1 MKDLSGLEQLQKMI
15 AGELPPPRMAALMDM
30 GLGHVAEGEA
40 IFTATASLQHTNP
53 MGGVHGGFAATVL
66 DSATGCAV
74 HSALPSGRSYATVDL
89 SVQMIRPVP
98 VGVQLEAIGKVLN
111 VSKRVG
117 FAEGWLQDKNGKRYA
132 HATATCAIFESHGP
146 SA

>member
-1 MKDLSGLEQLQKMI
+1 MKALSGLEILRKMR
-15 AGELPPPRMAALMDM
+15 AGDLPPPAMGVLMS
-30 GLGHVAEGEA
+30 LTLERVAQGEA
-40 IFTATASLQHTNP
+40 VFAAIASEQHTNP

-74 HSALPSGRSYATVDL
+74 HTTLPPGKSYATVDL

-98 VGVQLEAIGKVLN
+98 VGVPLEVIGKVLN

-117 FAEGWLQDKNGKRYA
+117 FAEGWLQDAEGKRYA
-132 HATATCAIFESHGP
+132 HATATCAIFES
-146 SA
+146 

>member
-1 MKDLSGLEQLQKMI
+1 MKELSGLEQLQRMI
-15 AGELPPPRMAALMDM
+15 AGELPPPAMGVLMSLALER
-30 GLGHVAEGEA
+30 VAHGEA
-40 IFTATASLQHTNP
+40 VFGATASEQHTNP

-74 HSALPSGRSYATVDL
+74 HTTLPPGTSYATVDL

-98 VGVQLEAIGKVLN
+98 VGVPLEAIGKVLN

-117 FAEGWLQDKNGKRYA
+117 FAEGWLQDANGKRYA
-132 HATATCAIFESHGP
+132 HATATCAIFAS
-146 SA
+146 

>member
-1 MKDLSGLEQLQKMI
+1 MKELSGLEQLEKMI
-15 AGELPPPRMAALMDM
+15 TGELPPPAMGVLMS
-30 GLGHVAEGEA
+30 LSLERVAKGEA
-40 IFTATASLQHTNP
+40 VFGATASEQHTNP

-74 HSALPSGRSYATVDL
+74 HSTLPPGMSYATVDL

-98 VGVQLEAIGKVLN
+98 VGVPLEAIGKVLN

-117 FAEGWLQDKNGKRYA
+117 FAEGWLQDGNGKRYA
-132 HATATCAIFESHGP
+132 HATATCAIFAS
-146 SA
+146 

>member
-1 MKDLSGLEQLQKMI
+1 MKNLSGLDQLHKMI
-15 AGELPPPRMAALMDM
+15 AGELPPPRMAALMGM
-30 GLGHVAEGEA
+30 GLSHVAEGEA
-40 IFTATASLQHTNP
+40 IFTATASSQHTNP

-74 HSALPSGRSYATVDL
+74 HTTLAPGMSYATVDL

-98 VGVQLEAIGKVLN
+98 VAVPLEAIGKVLN

-117 FAEGWLQDKNGKRYA
+117 FAEGWLQDANGKRYA
-132 HATATCAIFESHGP
+132 HATATCAIFAS
-146 SA
+146 

>member
-1 MKDLSGLEQLQKMI
+1 MKSISGLEALEMMQ
-15 AGELPPPRMAALMDM
+15 AGKLPPPAMGRLM
-30 GLGHVAEGEA
+30 GLSLDRVAEGEA
-40 IFTATASLQHTNP
+40 VFGATASEQHTNP

-74 HSALPSGRSYATVDL
+74 HSALPPGRSYATVDL

-98 VGVQLEAIGKVLN
+98 IGVPLKAIGKVLN

-117 FAEGWLQDKNGKRYA
+117 FAEGWLEDEDGKRYA
-132 HATATCAIFESHGP
+132 HATATCAIFDL
-146 SA
+146 

>member
-1 MKDLSGLEQLQKMI
+1 MKELSGLEQLRKMI
-15 AGELPPPRMAALMDM
+15 AGDLPPPRMAALMSM
-30 GLGHVAEGEA
+30 RLGRVAEGEA
-40 IFTATASLQHTNP
+40 TFTATASAQHTNP

-74 HSALPSGRSYATVDL
+74 HTTLPPGRSYATVDL

-98 VGVQLEAIGKVLN
+98 VGVPLEAIGKVLN

-117 FAEGWLQDKNGKRYA
+117 FAEGWLQDASGKRYA
-132 HATATCAIFESHGP
+132 HATATCAIFETP
-146 SA
+146 